1 MTRCSIEK
9 MNSMKK
15 KIFLTVLG
23 ENSKYTYN
31 GVKVARYL
39 GLNNFFYNLD

>member
-1 MTRCSIEK
+1 MR
-9 MNSMKK
+9 K

-39 GLNNFFYNLD
+39 GLNNFSTTLKEVTWMLI